1 MYQQQ
6 PRQEQEQATSGLGV
20 DVMADLQRKT
30 AQLYDKSDT
39 TTQYNAY
46 LNANGTWVLDNSS
59 RTVKLRCKGNTTYTI
74 SIAESSTIFRISEYS
89 DYDLQAGGSTIL
101 HEIIRGTNLSEY
113 TFTTAADSECLVFQ
127 ASYALYDS
135 WLNSLMFV
143 EGSTAKPYEPYGWV
157 SSIRIYDGTNWQNAT
172 VHEF

>member
-1 MYQQQ
+1 M
-6 PRQEQEQATSGLGV
+6 G
-20 DVMADLQRKT
+20 DVKRLT

-59 RTVKLRCKGNTTYTI
+59 RTLKLRCKGNTTYTI
-74 SIAESSTIFRISEYS
+74 SISDISPIYRISEYS
-89 DYDLQAGGSTIL
+89 DYSLQPGGSTIL
-101 HEIIRGTNLSEY
+101 HEIVRGTDLSEY

-135 WLNSLMFV
+135 WLNSLMYV
-143 EGSTAKPYEPYGWV
+143 EGQTALPYEPYGWV
-157 SSIRIYDGTNWQNAT
+157 SSIKIYDGTNWQTAT
-172 VHEF
+172 VKEWDGSDWQ